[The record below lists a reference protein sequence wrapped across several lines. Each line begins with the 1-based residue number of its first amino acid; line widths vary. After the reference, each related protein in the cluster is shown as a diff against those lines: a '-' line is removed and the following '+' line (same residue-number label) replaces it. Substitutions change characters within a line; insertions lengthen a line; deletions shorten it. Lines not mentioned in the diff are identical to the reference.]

1 MGTPKVDIGP
11 TVFLAYMD
19 TTAAARLVIKSLII
33 HEISLCC
40 IVMLICIYI
49 YICIPEYLCNV
60 CANHSVC
67 VWGMG
72 VVNGRGGRG

>member
-19 TTAAARLVIKSLII
+19 TTAAARLIIKSLII

-40 IVMLICIYI
+40 IVMLICIYAYQSI
-49 YICIPEYLCNV
+49 LCNV
-60 CANHSVC
+60 CANHCVC

-72 VVNGRGGRG
+72 VVNRRGGRG

>member
-19 TTAAARLVIKSLII
+19 TTAAARLIIKSLII

-40 IVMLICIYI
+40 IVMLICILYMHTRVF
-49 YICIPEYLCNV
+49 CVMCVQTTVFV
-60 CANHSVC
+60 CGG
-67 VWGMG
+67 WGW
-72 VVNGRGGRG
+72 

>member
-40 IVMLICIYI
+40 IVMHIYI
-49 YICIPEYLCNV
+49 YIYMHTRV
-60 CANHSVC
+60 FV
-67 VWGMG
+67 
-72 VVNGRGGRG
+72 